1 MKKIGGGFDMRY
13 NEAIGILTA
22 VALMV
27 LLAITIID
35 PLPFLMALQGL
46 TR

>member
-1 MKKIGGGFDMRY
+1 MRY
-13 NEAIGILTA
+13 NELIGIFTA

-27 LLAITIID
+27 LLAITVID
-35 PLPFLMALQGL
+35 PLPFLAALKGL